1 MAKPSSKKPAPPA
14 EIFRQPLDP
23 AERGEGGRRGASTE
37 PDWKDSKDDPPP
49 PMKIPRAEAVARLV
63 DAGEATERAVQY
75 VDLFAEYREAT
86 LNIRKYG
93 VVVMNAHVRQ
103 PMENPYMGRRDKARD
118 ALAKFRDIEA
128 PWLWQELAE

>member
-1 MAKPSSKKPAPPA
+1 MAKPSTRAKPQP
-14 EIFRQPLDP
+14 EILRQPLDLP
-23 AERGEGGRRGASTE
+23 PGATRRPSPE
-37 PDWKDSKDDPPP
+37 PDWKDAKDDPPP
-49 PMKIPRAEAVARLV
+49 PMRIPRDQAIKRLV
-63 DAGEATERAVQY
+63 DQGESTDRAVQY

-118 ALAKFRDIEA
+118 ALSKFRDIEA
-128 PWLWQELAE
+128 PWLWEELAEA